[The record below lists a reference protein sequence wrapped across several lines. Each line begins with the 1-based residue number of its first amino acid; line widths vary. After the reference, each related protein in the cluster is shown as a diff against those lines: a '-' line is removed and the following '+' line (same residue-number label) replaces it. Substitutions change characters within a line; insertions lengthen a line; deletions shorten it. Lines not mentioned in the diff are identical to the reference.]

1 MYICFMDIPT
11 GGREGMLHTRR
22 TLALVLLILLS
33 GCAVEP
39 AWDNFHYS
47 VGIPVEAENIE
58 DVLFWCISNLSYKS
72 DKEVYG
78 KSYWQTPEETYRL
91 RTGDCED
98 FALLFMYLTEKNL
111 GLETELIIVGYNSS
125 SANHAV
131 VGVGGQWYET
141 TGGFRIID
149 YSPYT
154 YITRVDFETSMWQ
167 SATYHSGLL

>member
-1 MYICFMDIPT
+1 MI
-11 GGREGMLHTRR
+11 HTRR
-22 TLALVLLILLS
+22 VFALLLLLLFA

-47 VGIPVEAENIE
+47 AAIPVEAESLDDLLLWCMNNI
-58 DVLFWCISNLSYKS
+58 SYRS
-72 DKEVYG
+72 DEEVYG

-98 FALLFMYLTEKNL
+98 FALLFMYLTERTL
-111 GLETELIIVGYNSS
+111 RLETELIIVGYNST
-125 SANHAV
+125 SANHVV
-131 VGVGGQWYET
+131 VGVGGEWYET

-149 YSPYT
+149 RSPYT